1 MSSCF
6 DHTPSLMS
14 SALFQLGFSKSGA
27 KYFHAMLLET
37 EASTPNYTSRVVMV
51 GAQADCDEISSE
63 STDRSAD
70 DPIGVG
76 DRYTRMLTLVLFS
89 EFHWMTNTLD
99 DRKFQ
104 ECVFVRVSISIQEV
118 PYDVVLHHPAVRK
131 L

>member
-1 MSSCF
+1 M
-6 DHTPSLMS
+6 HRQT
-14 SALFQLGFSKSGA
+14 
-27 KYFHAMLLET
+27 
-37 EASTPNYTSRVVMV
+37 
-51 GAQADCDEISSE
+51 DEISSE